1 MTKNI
6 YTTGRGIVGAYAFIT
21 TPHKK
26 YKSEELEYQATVT
39 LCKEDAEALIAE
51 MENVRNE
58 YRKEYKKKKG
68 KVLPNGDICKIKP
81 KGKIDEETGDFVA
94 DKFGEYELKLQKDV
108 KKGSIKV
115 IDSQLQDVT
124 TKISG
129 IGEGSEIK
137 CMLRI
142 SCYEVGGKALV
153 TLVPVAVQVLK
164 LVEYGGVS
172 DEDIAAEF
180 SVEEGFTFTASEN
193 TAEDTEEETQEEDD
207 EEADF

>member
-1 MTKNI
+1 MSKNTYI
-6 YTTGRGIVGAYAFIT
+6 TGKGIVGAYAFIT
-21 TPHKK
+21 SPAKK
-26 YKSEELEYQATVT
+26 YKSEEKEYKATVT
-39 LCKEDAEALIAE
+39 ICKEDGEALIAE

-58 YRKEYKKKKG
+58 FRKEYKKKKG
-68 KVLPNGDICKIKP
+68 KNLPNGDICKIKP

-94 DKFGEYELKLQKDV
+94 DKSGEYEVKLKKDV

-124 TKISG
+124 NKISG
-129 IGEGSEIK
+129 IGEGSEVR

-142 SCYEVGGKALV
+142 TCCEIGGEALV
-153 TLVPVAVQVLK
+153 TLTPIAVQLLK

-172 DEDIAAEF
+172 DEEIASEF
-180 SVEEGFTFTASEN
+180 SVEDGYTFTASEDK
-193 TAEDTEEETQEEDD
+193 AEEGNEETEEDD

>member
-1 MTKNI
+1 MSKNT
-6 YTTGRGIVGAYAFIT
+6 YTTGKGIVGAYAFIT
-21 TPHKK
+21 SPAKK
-26 YKSEELEYQATVT
+26 YKSEEKEYKATVT
-39 LCKEDAEALIAE
+39 ICKEDGEALIAE

-58 YRKEYKKKKG
+58 FRKEYKKKKG
-68 KVLPNGDICKIKP
+68 KNLPNGDICKIKP

-94 DKFGEYELKLQKDV
+94 DKSGEYEVKLQKDV

-124 TKISG
+124 NKISG
-129 IGEGSEIK
+129 IGEGSEVR

-142 SCYEVGGKALV
+142 TCCEIGGKALV
-153 TLVPVAVQVLK
+153 TLTPIAVQLLK

-172 DEDIAAEF
+172 DEEIASEF
-180 SVEEGFTFTASEN
+180 SVEDGYTFTASEDK
-193 TAEDTEEETQEEDD
+193 AEEGNEETEEDD

>member
-6 YTTGRGIVGAYAFIT
+6 YTTGKGVVGAYAFIT

-58 YRKEYKKKKG
+58 FRKEYKKKKG
-68 KVLPNGDICKIKP
+68 KALPNGDICKIKP
-81 KGKIDEETGDFVA
+81 KGKIDEESGDFVA
-94 DKFGEYELKLQKDV
+94 DKSGEYELKLQKDV
-108 KKGSIKV
+108 KKGSIKI

-124 TKISG
+124 NKISG

-142 SCYEVGGKALV
+142 TCCEVGGKALV
-153 TLVPVAVQVLK
+153 TLVPVAVQILK

-172 DEDIAAEF
+172 DEEIAAEF
-180 SVEEGFTFTASEN
+180 SVEEGYTFTDSEN
-193 TAEDTEEETQEEDD
+193 ESEENNEETEEDD

>member
-6 YTTGRGIVGAYAFIT
+6 YTTDRGVVGAYAFIT
-21 TPHKK
+21 APAKK
-26 YKSEELEYQATVT
+26 YKSEEKEYKATVT
-39 LCKEDAEALIAE
+39 LCKEDGEALIAE

-68 KVLPNGDICKIKP
+68 KALPNGDICKIKP

-94 DKFGEYELKLQKDV
+94 DKSGEYELKLQKDV
-108 KKGSIKV
+108 KKGSIKI

-124 TKISG
+124 TKIPG

-142 SCYEVGGKALV
+142 SCCEVGGKALV
-153 TLVPVAVQVLK
+153 TLVPVAIQVLK

-193 TAEDTEEETQEEDD
+193 KAEDTEEETKEDD